1 MSEKSQVTDP
11 DKTANEVFKMRYGVP
26 IQGANYITK
35 CIIKTSRE
43 ESPNVSSLEEWPQ
56 LSPVITKNNN
66 NQKKTYAMRVSQ
78 I

>member
-1 MSEKSQVTDP
+1 MSEKSQDTDP

-26 IQGANYITK
+26 IQGANYNTK
-35 CIIKTSRE
+35 WIIKTSR

-56 LSPVITKNNN
+56 LSSVITKNNN
-66 NQKKTYAMRVSQ
+66 NRKKTYAMRVSQ